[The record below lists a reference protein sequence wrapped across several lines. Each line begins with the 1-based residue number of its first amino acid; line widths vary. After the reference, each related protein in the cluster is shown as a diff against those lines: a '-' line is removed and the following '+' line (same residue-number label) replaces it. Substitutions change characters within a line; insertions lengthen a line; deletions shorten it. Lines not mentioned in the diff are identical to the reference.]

1 MCSSE
6 CRRPSRGTRSL
17 RRSAR
22 YRETPRAARR
32 LAVSLT
38 MNAYSNSLILFCR
51 AFIEPAQ
58 MHAVDKPVVDLNGK
72 AQRFAAVFL
81 PDVFAPGDARD
92 GVVYV
97 DLPLI
102 CTAGE
107 IEPRK
112 TRDIDQIIRFRGRL
126 QKRGLRFAPLLR
138 GAAKSAS
145 VPSHGH
151 VMIWNCSLPFF
162 RYVKL
167 GVRLSSR
174 KTLPSRMV

>member
-1 MCSSE
+1 MQ
-6 CRRPSRGTRSL
+6 G
-17 RRSAR
+17 
-22 YRETPRAARR
+22 
-32 LAVSLT
+32 
-38 MNAYSNSLILFCR
+38 
-51 AFIEPAQ
+51 FIEPAQ

-112 TRDIDQIIRFRGRL
+112 TRNIDQI
-126 QKRGLRFAPLLR
+126 
-138 GAAKSAS
+138 
-145 VPSHGH
+145 
-151 VMIWNCSLPFF
+151 
-162 RYVKL
+162 
-167 GVRLSSR
+167 VRLGGR
-174 KTLPSRMV
+174 FQK